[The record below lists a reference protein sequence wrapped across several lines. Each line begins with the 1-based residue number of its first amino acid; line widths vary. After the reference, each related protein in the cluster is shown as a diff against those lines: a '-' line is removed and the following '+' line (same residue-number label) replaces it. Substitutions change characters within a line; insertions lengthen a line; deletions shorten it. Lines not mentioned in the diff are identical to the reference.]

1 MSDKKFASPQGS
13 PGKGDSPDKPKEASP
28 AGDPTVRPGM
38 PVQPGEKP
46 AVIAPAPK
54 S

>member
-1 MSDKKFASPQGS
+1 MPDKKFASPQTS

-28 AGDPTVRPGM
+28 AGEPTVQ
-38 PVQPGEKP
+38 PVQPDQKP